1 MNTAHMTHVSYDTLS
16 HQIRITFFGF
26 VISRYYR
33 KAWED
38 ALELAREY
46 QCNRWL
52 VDFRSFR
59 GAHNSDLEW
68 SFGNWLD
75 AKGEEIHNQKM
86 LSGPRASLLLPDDRI
101 VEYLVHTS
109 LEKTSKERNHTHIS
123 CFKTP
128 PEARAYLEAE
138 GHLFGS

>member
-38 ALELAREY
+38 ALELAQEY
-46 QCNRWL
+46 QCDRWL

-75 AKGEEIHNQKM
+75 AKGGEIIDQNAGA
-86 LSGPRASLLLPDDRI
+86 SPRASFLLPNDRI
-101 VEYLVHTS
+101 VEYLVSTS
-109 LEKTSKERNHTHIS
+109 LERTSKERNLTRIS
-123 CFKTP
+123 CFKNT
-128 PEARAYLEAE
+128 PEAKAYLEIE
-138 GHLFGS
+138 ECSISS